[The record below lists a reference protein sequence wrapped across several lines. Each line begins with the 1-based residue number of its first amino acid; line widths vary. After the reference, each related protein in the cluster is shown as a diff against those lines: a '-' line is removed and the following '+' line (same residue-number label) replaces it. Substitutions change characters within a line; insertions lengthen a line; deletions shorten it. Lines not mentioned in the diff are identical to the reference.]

1 MLSWVRPVIHL
12 AQWWEMIMEGQQTCA
27 FSFNSSTYFC
37 GIREVKE
44 CHAAYFLLCVPPFM
58 NLFQIF
64 FFAPVDTLL
73 TTEILSSRVV

>member
-12 AQWWEMIMEGQQTCA
+12 AKWWEMIMEGQQTCA

-37 GIREVKE
+37 GIRDVKRVSRCLFPFVCTPVYE
-44 CHAAYFLLCVPPFM
+44 PVP
-58 NLFQIF
+58 NL

>member
-12 AQWWEMIMEGQQTCA
+12 AKWWEMIMEGQQTCA

-37 GIREVKE
+37 GIRDVKRVSR
-44 CHAAYFLLCVPPFM
+44 CLFPFCVRPFM

-64 FFAPVDTLL
+64 FFASVDTLL